1 MTLSLMKAT
10 TSSKLEA
17 SRDAVLLVVLRHAVD
32 SMARLLLLA
41 EADVKADGLR
51 IGRRDAGAGMASA
64 ILPSPTPEFAE
75 RKKYFLETAKGKTA
89 LGSKIYGKIEQKP
102 ESVAAGGRRP
112 GHTQLVRLAIYVQ
125 SLPTSI
131 CAPNCRL

>member
-1 MTLSLMKAT
+1 
-10 TSSKLEA
+10 
-17 SRDAVLLVVLRHAVD
+17 
-32 SMARLLLLA
+32 MARLLLLA

-89 LGSKIYGKIEQKP
+89 LLCVFFLRVSPLSPLMGIGEFRS
-102 ESVAAGGRRP
+102 
-112 GHTQLVRLAIYVQ
+112 
-125 SLPTSI
+125 
-131 CAPNCRL
+131 

>member
-89 LGSKIYGKIEQKP
+89 L
-102 ESVAAGGRRP
+102 R
-112 GHTQLVRLAIYVQ
+112 VRV
-125 SLPTSI
+125 
-131 CAPNCRL
+131 

>member
-1 MTLSLMKAT
+1 MKAT

-64 ILPSPTPEFAE
+64 MLPSLAPEFAE
-75 RKKYFLETAKGKTA
+75 RKKYFLVD
-89 LGSKIYGKIEQKP
+89 Q
-102 ESVAAGGRRP
+102 
-112 GHTQLVRLAIYVQ
+112 
-125 SLPTSI
+125 
-131 CAPNCRL
+131 

>member
-75 RKKYFLETAKGKTA
+75 RKKYFLETAKEKTA
-89 LGSKIYGKIEQKP
+89 L
-102 ESVAAGGRRP
+102 
-112 GHTQLVRLAIYVQ
+112 
-125 SLPTSI
+125 PT
-131 CAPNCRL
+131 